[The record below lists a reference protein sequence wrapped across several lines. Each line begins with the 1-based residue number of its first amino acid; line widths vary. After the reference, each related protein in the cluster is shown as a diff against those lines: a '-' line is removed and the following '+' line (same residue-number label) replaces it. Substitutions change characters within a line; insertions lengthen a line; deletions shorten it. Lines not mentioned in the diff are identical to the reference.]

1 MGNLPHVWLTRVLH
15 TPIYLATVRAAN
27 GYEFA
32 KTIDAMLVV
41 TPRLK
46 IPLREF
52 RFTFA
57 RSSGPGGQNVNKV
70 NSKATLRWSVSSSR
84 SLPEGVRHRFVARY
98 RRQINSEGELVMT
111 SQRFRDAGRNVADC
125 LEKLRKMLGEV
136 AVAPKRRKPTK
147 PTAGSVRRRLEEKR
161 RRSRKKD
168 SRRNPP
174 ED

>member
-1 MGNLPHVWLTRVLH
+1 
-15 TPIYLATVRAAN
+15 
-27 GYEFA
+27 
-32 KTIDAMLVV
+32 MLVV
-41 TPRLK
+41 SPKLK

-57 RSSGPGGQNVNKV
+57 RSSGPGGQHVNKV
-70 NSKATLRWSVSSSR
+70 NTKATLRWSVSSSR
-84 SLPEGVRHRFVARY
+84 SLPEGVRGRFVARY
-98 RRQINSEGELVMT
+98 RRRITSEGELVLT

-125 LEKLRKMLGEV
+125 LEKLRNMLGEV

-147 PTAGSVRRRLEEKR
+147 PTAASVRRRLEQKR
-161 RRSRKKD
+161 RRSKKKD

>member
-1 MGNLPHVWLTRVLH
+1 
-15 TPIYLATVRAAN
+15 
-27 GYEFA
+27 
-32 KTIDAMLVV
+32 MLVV

-57 RSSGPGGQNVNKV
+57 RSSGPGGQHVNKV
-70 NSKATLRWSVSSSR
+70 NTKATLRWSVSSSS
-84 SLPEGVRHRFVARY
+84 SLPEGVRRRFVVRY
-98 RRQINSEGELVMT
+98 RRRITSEGELVLT

-125 LEKLRKMLGEV
+125 LEKLRNMLAEV

-161 RRSRKKD
+161 RQSRKKE

-174 ED
+174 ES